1 MTSIEMTKEGYSGI
15 PADVDAATEDD
26 LRQVCES
33 KDIQMLPLL
42 ISQLK
47 GLRATVAAIAV
58 TVAPDSKTLKVGDT
72 LVLTA
77 ARTPERSG
85 VDVVW
90 TSGTVATAT
99 VTVDPDDSRKAT
111 VKALATG
118 SSTITATCGANI
130 TDTCSITVS

>member
-15 PADVDAATEDD
+15 PADVDAVTEDE
-26 LRQVCES
+26 LRQVCET

-47 GLRATVAAIAV
+47 GLRATVAATAV
-58 TVAPDSKTLKVGDT
+58 TVAPDSKTLEVGDT

-85 VDVVW
+85 VAVVW
-90 TSGTVATAT
+90 TSGTAVTAT

-111 VKALATG
+111 VKALAAGTT
-118 SSTITATCGANI
+118 TITATCGTNI

>member
-15 PADVDAATEDD
+15 PADVDAVTEDE

-47 GLRATVAAIAV
+47 GLRATVAATAV
-58 TVAPDSKTLKVGDT
+58 TVAPDSKTLAVGDT

-85 VDVVW
+85 VAVVW

-118 SSTITATCGANI
+118 TSTITATCGTGV
-130 TDTCSITVS
+130 TDTCAITVS